1 MDEFT
6 INELL
11 QRRGLDLDAMRLV
24 RHDQRALAE
33 WRRGIAFFDHF
44 VSYQR
49 DDNRTPYNGAKIAVQ
64 FVPHGVSEVITTSHY
79 RINRCSI

>member
-44 VSYQR
+44 VSYQK
-49 DDNRTPYNGAKIAVQ
+49 DDNRTPYMCPHSCASARAVK
-64 FVPHGVSEVITTSHY
+64 FIDT
-79 RINRCSI
+79 C

>member
-11 QRRGLDLDAMRLV
+11 QRRGLDLHAIRLV
-24 RHDQRALAE
+24 RHDQRAFVE

-49 DDNRTPYNGAKIAVQ
+49 DDNRTPYNGA
-64 FVPHGVSEVITTSHY
+64 
-79 RINRCSI
+79 SILCPFPTRFKKLYYTAIYPK